1 MANTFKN
8 YVLPNVG
15 TSVTTVLT
23 GATGAQTTIIGMT
36 CANTTASNVTVSVL
50 LTSGANTVYLVK
62 NATILPGGSLV
73 PVGGDQKVV
82 LTAGNTLQVQSSAAS
97 SVDVALSVLEI
108 T

>member
-8 YVLPNVG
+8 YVLANVG
-15 TSVTTVLT
+15 TSATTVLT

-36 CANTTASNVTVSVL
+36 CANTTAVNVTVSVT
-50 LTSGANTVYLVK
+50 LTSGATTVYLVK

-82 LTAGNTLQVQSSAAS
+82 LTAGNVLQVQSSAAS